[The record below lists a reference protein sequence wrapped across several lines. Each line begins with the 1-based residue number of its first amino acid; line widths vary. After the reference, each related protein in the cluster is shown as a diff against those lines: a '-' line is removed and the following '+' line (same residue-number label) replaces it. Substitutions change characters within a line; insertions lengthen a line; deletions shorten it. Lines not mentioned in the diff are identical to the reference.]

1 MFSTIFRVIWR
12 KFGLLFGQCIPSVA
26 AYQIFQQGPEGPKK
40 AWVSIFRSICTRGS
54 KKWLSGK
61 TPMVRKGETVA
72 SQYKQKKVGQT
83 DRQTV

>member
-1 MFSTIFRVIWR
+1 MKCSGENVILGGIFHVVSCFPQYFVLYGVNLDYFSDSV
-12 KFGLLFGQCIPSVA
+12 CIPSVA

-61 TPMVRKGETVA
+61 TPMV
-72 SQYKQKKVGQT
+72 
-83 DRQTV
+83 